1 MKCSQ
6 DSCKE
11 SSSTFRIG
19 KQDQYVLQCRQICLF
34 PATQTLSRC
43 SSIRFPLNW
52 GYKKM
57 SCGCP
62 RPSSQVCCSNIL
74 SDIACNNNEIKIIV
88 TNPYNESVFSSVH
101 NLQEQVSQ
109 ATWQSA
115 RLRSLGIICCGICSL
130 LVLLAIGFIF
140 GSTVGWDTNL
150 GVTLSSCL
158 FVGGVLFFICS
169 ICLSIGIRLSNDRER
184 VSHGQIVRNTT
195 RNCPSPNTVRE
206 NSIIVC
212 ADKKISRSEFFNI

>member
-1 MKCSQ
+1 MKCSE

-11 SSSTFRIG
+11 RSSTTSIG
-19 KQDQYVLQCRQICLF
+19 KQDQYVLQCRQNCLF

-52 GYKKM
+52 GYKRM
-57 SCGCP
+57 SCGC
-62 RPSSQVCCSNIL
+62 RPSSQICCSNML
-74 SDIACNNNEIKIIV
+74 NDIACNNNEIKIIV
-88 TNPYNESVFSSVH
+88 TNPYNESVYSSVH
-101 NLQEQVSQ
+101 NLQVQFSQ
-109 ATWQSA
+109 ATQQSA
-115 RLRSLGIICCGICSL
+115 RLRSLRIICCGICSL
-130 LVLLAIGFIF
+130 LLFLAIGCIF

-158 FVGGVLFFICS
+158 FVGGILFFICS
-169 ICLSIGIRLSNDRER
+169 ICLSIGIRLSNDGNR
-184 VSHGQIVRNTT
+184 VSHRQIVRNTT
-195 RNCPSPNTVRE
+195 RNCPSPNTERE